1 MLNAIAW
8 TAGLDVPESGIVS
21 KISDDELAANLDPK

>member
-8 TAGLDVPESGIVS
+8 TAGLDVPEAGLVS
-21 KISDDELAANLDPK
+21 DVSDEELLANLDPK